1 MEISKAATVAVSDIV
16 WGGVDLHNA
25 TLQTHIH
32 TAARVHNVPGETHT
46 RQKDKTRCSARHIW
60 IVEGHWA

>member
-16 WGGVDLHNA
+16 WGGGVDLHNT

-32 TAARVHNVPGETHT
+32 TATRVYDVPGETHT
-46 RQKDKTRCSARHIW
+46 RQKDKTRCSARDIW
-60 IVEGHWA
+60 IMEGH